1 MEKKLEKI
9 IHDFLENSSSDIEEL
24 QLLKEFCNL
33 YTANHVNLNIDPYS
47 FKDYVIKSD
56 TLNYVHD
63 FLSSINEEYKDE
75 FDYALKSKK
84 IVFLQ
89 TKKKKKNE
97 KLGEYEIV
105 ASYTM
110 KDSFDLIHAFFDY
123 WVRKNGVITKDY
135 DYFVDT
141 LSILAEFLFQDYLE
155 SLSLKSV
162 ELYYVKTNRFIYT
175 NIFTVHMI
183 VELKLIEL
191 YKKYG
196 TFENKNPI
204 SELEQSNISKDNL
217 LEQNYQIITNDIL
230 TMKQISLPY
239 HKRYLYGILF
249 ACYFHQKILKDPKK
263 ISSFCYLINHS
274 EEIGILEFMKAI
286 GIQAKMKKGK
296 LILSRAGYQE
306 LKQSYLIELE
316 DSFKNVLKSR

>member
-1 MEKKLEKI
+1 MEKELEQI
-9 IHDFLENSSSDIEEL
+9 IREYLESPLSDMEEL
-24 QLLKEFCNL
+24 PLLEEFTNL
-33 YTANHVNLNIDPYS
+33 YVSSYINLNIDPYS

-56 TLNYVHD
+56 TFNYVHD
-63 FLSSINEEYKDE
+63 FLASIGEEYREE
-75 FDYALKSKK
+75 FDYALESGK

-123 WVRKNGVITKDY
+123 WIRKNGVITRNY

-155 SLSLKSV
+155 SLSLKSI
-162 ELYYVKTNRFIYT
+162 EPYYVKTNRFIYT
-175 NIFTVHMI
+175 NIFTVHMV

-191 YKKYG
+191 YKKYH
-196 TFENKNPI
+196 TFENKSPI
-204 SELEQSNISKDNL
+204 SELKESNISTTELFEK
-217 LEQNYQIITNDIL
+217 NYQIIANDIL

-249 ACYFHQKILKDPKK
+249 ACYFHQRILKEPKR

-274 EEIGILEFMKAI
+274 EEISILEFMKAI
-286 GIQAKMKKGK
+286 GISAKVKKGK
-296 LILSRAGYQE
+296 LVLSRAGYQE
-306 LKQSYLIELE
+306 LKQSYLTELE
-316 DSFKNVLKSR
+316 DSFKNIFKK